1 MNTAQREAQQRYWH
15 KRRAR
20 YRAQP
25 LEHRLRFT
33 LQGLPRKRASHN
45 PALNRLILK
54 TTKYKNLSQVRT
66 AVRQG
71 EIQHGSLPPQLQH
84 KIPKGTGLGFKHKN
98 QYGESLIEMG
108 KRLGI
113 TKEAVRLRILR
124 SGSPEHSARPIRG
137 HGKKGGTG

>member
-1 MNTAQREAQQRYWH
+1 MNTALREAQKKYND
-15 KRRAR
+15 KKRAR

-33 LQGLPRKRASHN
+33 LLGLPRKAASHN
-45 PALNRLILK
+45 PALSTLILK
-54 TTKYKNLSQVRT
+54 TTKYRNLSQVRT

-71 EIQHGSLPPQLQH
+71 EITRESLPIQLQH
-84 KIPKGTGLGFKHKN
+84 KIPAGTGLGFKHKK

-113 TKEAVRLRILR
+113 SREAVRLRILR
-124 SGSPEHSARPIRG
+124 SGSPELKPPQGRRP
-137 HGKKGGTG
+137 TA